1 MSHNEPTQ
9 DWTIEEL
16 LQWCHQRSQLQISSK
31 TDELISALQQVY
43 DNAEQEIWELHR
55 MAVQN
60 TTDET
65 DTDTDAD
72 AEVGTNENANADTEN
87 IAPSN
92 NNIQVHNHNDAS
104 TSIDPLKAGLKNQ
117 NENETERKAKKGQF
131 YNLFIEVQTGP
142 HEGATYLL
150 KPRSSRPC
158 EIGRSK
164 GKKFQQKGV
173 SLFKDSE
180 VSTCHGKFEYKAGR
194 MYYTDTGSTNGT
206 SFMGEAIEDNV
217 QMEIICGMVLGF
229 GDSDLKFT
237 IVDN

>member
-1 MSHNEPTQ
+1 
-9 DWTIEEL
+9 
-16 LQWCHQRSQLQISSK
+16 
-31 TDELISALQQVY
+31 
-43 DNAEQEIWELHR
+43 

-65 DTDTDAD
+65 DTDTDTDAD
-72 AEVGTNENANADTEN
+72 TDANENTDANANVNADTEN
-87 IAPSN
+87 IAPIT
-92 NNIQVHNHNDAS
+92 NNIQVHNDAS
-104 TSIDPLKAGLKNQ
+104 TSIDPVKAALG
-117 NENETERKAKKGQF
+117 NENETERKPKKGQF

-158 EIGRSK
+158 DIGRSK
-164 GKKFQQKGV
+164 GKKFQQRGV

-206 SFMGEAIEDNV
+206 SFMGEAMEDNV
-217 QMEIICGMVLGF
+217 QMEIICGMVLGV
-229 GDSDLKFT
+229 GDSELKFT